1 LNLTQQLIGKSSM
14 NQVSV
19 STSAGKLFWISIVG
33 YSAAFAGFY
42 GLTQYAQARISLE
55 ESSGVIAAFKDSA
68 CNHQPSCSEFTLNN
82 MFDATQKKLITH
94 LTIPYKQKQSIDQ
107 VKLQQD
113 YSALIAALPWVVR
126 RQFSGTLE
134 INASNNIP
142 AMASTPSKTLTK
154 SHKK

>member
-1 LNLTQQLIGKSSM
+1 M

-19 STSAGKLFWISIVG
+19 STTAGKLFWLSLIG

-42 GLTQYAQARISLE
+42 GLTQYAQARIALE
-55 ESSGVIAAFKDSA
+55 ESSGVFAAFKDSA
-68 CNHQPSCSEFTLNN
+68 CNHQPSCSDFTLSNT
-82 MFDATQKKLITH
+82 FDGAQKKLITQ
-94 LTIPYKQKQSIDQ
+94 LTMPYKQKQSIDQ

-113 YSALIAALPWVVR
+113 YSAIIAALPWVVR

-134 INASNNIP
+134 INASNNTP